1 MNMRNRIAYL
11 VIVVLVA
18 GAAALGGA
26 VAGGYGVYTYLRQNK
41 AAATPLPV
49 ITNQPAPAQ
58 LPQQTGDVES
68 NITQAVASV
77 SPAVV
82 TVVATIPGQMTFFG
96 QSADSQVSGSGAI
109 ISADGYILTNNHVVE
124 GANDVSVIL
133 ADGQKLTAKVVGTD
147 QFADLAVLKAD
158 GEMPGVATLGNSDA
172 LKPGE
177 IVIAMGS
184 PLGDFVNTVT
194 MGVVSATGRNID
206 TGSGYMLEG
215 MIQTDAAI
223 NHGNSG
229 GPLINLAGQVI
240 GINTLIVR
248 GDNSGDVAEGLGFAI
263 PANIVSVVANQII
276 EKGYVARP
284 YLGIRWNWITPDI
297 AQMYNLP
304 VEWGVYVGYVESGSP
319 AAQAGLQEQD
329 IITQIGDIT
338 LDENHPYTNA
348 LFNYSA
354 GETVDLTVWRGN
366 QPLTV
371 SVKLGERNTP

>member
-1 MNMRNRIAYL
+1 
-11 VIVVLVA
+11 
-18 GAAALGGA
+18 
-26 VAGGYGVYTYLRQNK
+26 
-41 AAATPLPV
+41 
-49 ITNQPAPAQ
+49 
-58 LPQQTGDVES
+58 
-68 NITQAVASV
+68 
-77 SPAVV
+77 
-82 TVVATIPGQMTFFG
+82 
-96 QSADSQVSGSGAI
+96 
-109 ISADGYILTNNHVVE
+109 
-124 GANDVSVIL
+124 
-133 ADGQKLTAKVVGTD
+133 
-147 QFADLAVLKAD
+147 
-158 GEMPGVATLGNSDA
+158 
-172 LKPGE
+172 
-177 IVIAMGS
+177 
-184 PLGDFVNTVT
+184 

-229 GPLINLAGQVI
+229 GPLFNLAGQVI

-354 GETVDLTVWRGN
+354 GETVDLTV
-366 QPLTV
+366 
-371 SVKLGERNTP
+371 